1 MKEKEDAY
9 NELKEEMQK
18 AETLNRLGHWK
29 LYDESIFENAV
40 SFNESKCFQLI
51 IKNWWKK
58 KYWWE
63 IIFTKIC
70 KKKKKKRI
78 DVKKNLNINVKE
90 WHKVLYKNW
99 QHSYI

>member
-18 AETLNRLGHWK
+18 EETLNRLEHWK

-40 SFNESKCFQLI
+40 SFNESKCFQII

-58 KYWWE
+58 KYWLE

-70 KKKKKKRI
+70 KKKKKKNWCQ
-78 DVKKNLNINVKE
+78 KKSE
-90 WHKVLYKNW
+90 F
-99 QHSYI
+99 